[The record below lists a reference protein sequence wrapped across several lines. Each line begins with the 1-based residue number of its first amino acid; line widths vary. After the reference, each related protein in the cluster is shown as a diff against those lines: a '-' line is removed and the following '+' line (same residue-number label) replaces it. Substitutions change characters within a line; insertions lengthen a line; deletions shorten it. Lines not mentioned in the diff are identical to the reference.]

1 MTQNITGG
9 LIGMERELVE
19 LVVHAKKVLG
29 TRYISINDRSFYVM
43 LPYEAFEAV
52 KAGDL
57 TAEDFEKH
65 DVVGISFYIAEVT
78 I

>member
-1 MTQNITGG
+1 MIDKELAVLLVDARRVTGTPYIT
-9 LIGMERELVE
+9 
-19 LVVHAKKVLG
+19 
-29 TRYISINDRSFYVM
+29 INDRSFYVM

-65 DVVGISFYIAEVT
+65 NVVGISFYIAEVT

>member
-1 MTQNITGG
+1 
-9 LIGMERELVE
+9 MERELVE

-29 TRYISINDRSFYVM
+29 TPYITINDRSFYVM

-57 TAEDFEKH
+57 TAKDFEKH
-65 DVVGISFYIAEVT
+65 NVVGISFYIAEVT

>member
-1 MTQNITGG
+1 
-9 LIGMERELVE
+9 MERELVE
-19 LVVHAKKVLG
+19 LVVHAKRVLG
-29 TRYISINDRSFYVM
+29 TPYITINDRSFYVM

-65 DVVGISFYIAEVT
+65 NVVGNSFYIAEVT
-78 I
+78 L

>member
-1 MTQNITGG
+1 MIDKELAVLLVDARRVTGTPY
-9 LIGMERELVE
+9 V
-19 LVVHAKKVLG
+19 
-29 TRYISINDRSFYVM
+29 TINDRSFYVM

-65 DVVGISFYIAEVT
+65 NVVGISFYIAEVT

>member
-1 MTQNITGG
+1 MIDK
-9 LIGMERELVE
+9 ELVE

-29 TRYISINDRSFYVM
+29 TPYITINDRSFYVM

-57 TAEDFEKH
+57 TAEDFEKFK
-65 DVVGISFYIAEVT
+65 VAKNIFYIAEVT

>member
-1 MTQNITGG
+1 
-9 LIGMERELVE
+9 MEREYVE
-19 LVVHAKKVLG
+19 LLIEARRVLG
-29 TRYISINDRSFYVM
+29 TPYITINDRSFYVM

-52 KAGDL
+52 KTGDL